1 MPVIRTTD
9 DGRAMFWCPGCKQ
22 YHGPKVK
29 GDGPWEWN
37 GDRDKPTFSPS
48 ILVRWTRTPN
58 DSDLDRIMAG
68 EVVKP
73 VDVVCHSFVRNGMIE
88 FLSDCTHKL
97 AGQTVPLKDD
107 ESEVEC

>member
-68 EVVKP
+68 EGGQPVAVANRAPCRIKADHVV
-73 VDVVCHSFVRNGMIE
+73 
-88 FLSDCTHKL
+88 L
-97 AGQTVPLKDD
+97 
-107 ESEVEC
+107 ESGINQMPIVA